1 MSICSHDFLP
11 FALRRNFSRN
21 VKRWLVLLFL
31 ATITG
36 LTQQL
41 ISPVGA
47 QQASGWDGTW
57 SGAWGGRAE
66 TSVQIA
72 HGRVVRYE
80 YQGATVPIA
89 TQKVTGRTLTF
100 GIPGDYTITIDLTS
114 PGRASANYESS
125 TRGSAQADLTRQ
137 EGAPATNQP
146 SQAKE
151 KAPPASASANSSSPV
166 IAIDY
171 DAGSCP
177 NWWCS
182 IS

>member
-11 FALRRNFSRN
+11 SALRRNFSRN
-21 VKRWLVLLFL
+21 GKRWLVLLFL

-36 LTQQL
+36 PTQQL
-41 ISPVGA
+41 ISPVSA

-89 TQKVTGRTLTF
+89 TQKVNGRTITF
-100 GIPGDYTITIDLTS
+100 GVPGTTRSLSTS
-114 PGRASANYESS
+114 LPRDEPPPTTRVRRRALP
-125 TRGSAQADLTRQ
+125 RL
-137 EGAPATNQP
+137 
-146 SQAKE
+146 
-151 KAPPASASANSSSPV
+151 
-166 IAIDY
+166 I
-171 DAGSCP
+171 
-177 NWWCS
+177 
-182 IS
+182 